1 MQTSAI
7 TSSSS
12 SVYAAAASD
21 FTPSAING
29 RPDFEFAAAL
39 QKVSPQAQVKAKA
52 TATDFEAMFLN
63 SMFAQMTSGLKGE
76 GPFGDTVGTG
86 VWRSMLTEQYSKT
99 FAKAGGVGIASEVY
113 RTLILQQAKGQSN
126 DPNNGP
132 IQSASNGTNKA
143 TSQ

>member
-1 MQTSAI
+1 MHASTI

-12 SVYAAAASD
+12 GSAGYAAKE
-21 FTPSAING
+21 FMPTTING
-29 RPDFEFAAAL
+29 RPDSEFAAAL
-39 QKVSPQAQVKAKA
+39 QKVPPRAQVKAKA

-86 VWRSMLTEQYSKT
+86 VWRAMLTEQYSKT

-113 RTLILQQAKGQSN
+113 RTLILQQAKSSN
-126 DPNNGP
+126 NTTTSTTVGDA
-132 IQSASNGTNKA
+132 ASKG
-143 TSQ
+143 SSS

>member
-7 TSSSS
+7 TSSASS
-12 SVYAAAASD
+12 AYSAAASN
-21 FTPSAING
+21 FTPSVING

-39 QKVSPQAQVKAKA
+39 QKVSPKAQAKAKT

-63 SMFAQMTSGLKGE
+63 SMFAQMTSGLKGD

-99 FAKAGGVGIASEVY
+99 FAQAGGVGIASDVY
-113 RTLILQQAKGQSN
+113 RTLILQQAKTT
-126 DPNNGP
+126 
-132 IQSASNGTNKA
+132 SNGTN
-143 TSQ
+143 